1 MSVIEGII
9 PDYFCVKVTLV
20 NLGVEK
26 RLYGFGS
33 ATRMLPASWFP
44 DGLGSARSP
53 GVIVVVERSR
63 DHHTYKR
70 HQ

>member
-20 NLGVEK
+20 NLGAEK

-33 ATRMLPASWFP
+33 ATRMVPASWFP
-44 DGLGSARSP
+44 DGLGSARPP
-53 GVIVVVERSR
+53 GVIVVVERHR
-63 DHHTYKR
+63 
-70 HQ
+70 